1 MVGRERA
8 RELKRAKRDVMVME
22 KKSKLTK

>member
-22 KKSKLTK
+22 KKAS